1 MDRNEVTYQVIG
13 LCMRIHSTLGPGL
26 LESVYEEALCYE
38 LEREGLSFRRQRP
51 IVVEYESVRL
61 GHGFRA
67 DLVVEGQVLVEIKS
81 IDAIA
86 PVHIKVVL
94 TYLKLTGLTLG
105 LLINFHT
112 ASLRDGIK
120 RIIYSPPKNISEQ
133 NSANSMKDKLVTL
146 RIDSNEEP

>member
-13 LCMRIHSTLGPGL
+13 LCMRIHSTPGPGL
-26 LESVYEEALCYE
+26 LESVYEDALCYE

-51 IVVEYESVRL
+51 IVVEYGSVRL

-120 RIIYSPPKNISEQ
+120 RIIYSPPMNISEQ
-133 NSANSMKDKLVTL
+133 HSANSMKDKLVAL

>member
-1 MDRNEVTYQVIG
+1 MERNEVTYRVIG

-38 LEREGLSFRRQRP
+38 LTREGVPFSRQRAIP
-51 IVVEYESVRL
+51 VEYEAVRL

-67 DLVVEGQVLVEIKS
+67 DLIVDDQVLVEIKS

-94 TYLKLTGLTLG
+94 TYLKLTGLPLG
-105 LLINFHT
+105 LLINFH
-112 ASLRDGIK
+112 AANLRHGIK
-120 RIIYSPPKNISEQ
+120 RIIYTPSPPASTTV
-133 NSANSMKDKLVTL
+133 SANSGKNDLPNL
-146 RIDSNEEP
+146 HE